1 MCWLPSGRAPGS
13 AGTAAAP
20 SPATARRG
28 FEGRVRVLKER
39 VGDGRWESVTVGCTG
54 VYCIIM
60 KKECRKVPSALRV
73 HTGVSEVST
82 LQRVGLKKR
91 QDQVNRGHTSPA
103 WEFCCCCCCRGS
115 RGDPSEL
122 PVQEERRPCPGL
134 PSRWLAFLPD
144 GIRARRSKARRG
156 LPASG
161 DDCQPQP
168 RCTAEFSDVCA
179 CGDLTGA
186 YSPNAAS
193 LLNGQPITS
202 PVPTAVMR
210 GIAAGL
216 RPKCGFVPSHLPQ
229 PTTYMPPGTPA
240 LVNTPYPSVV
250 QRQIQDA
257 IGQAPA
263 MNSLVLAN
271 VPYRIPAQPQMHL
284 ALVGGPPT
292 FLEMYRSLNGRGV
305 EPWRRRGR
313 KSAYGGKRPK
323 RLSAEASSRTAG
335 EEGGGVALNVEG

>member
-1 MCWLPSGRAPGS
+1 MPRTAVAVWIGVFYLS
-13 AGTAAAP
+13 ASARAAP
-20 SPATARRG
+20 KKGEEMGYYLPPAMTANLNPDAQRN
-28 FEGRVRVLKER
+28 FQT
-39 VGDGRWESVTVGCTG
+39 SV
-54 VYCIIM
+54 
-60 KKECRKVPSALRV
+60 
-73 HTGVSEVST
+73 
-82 LQRVGLKKR
+82 
-91 QDQVNRGHTSPA
+91 PA
-103 WEFCCCCCCRGS
+103 
-115 RGDPSEL
+115 
-122 PVQEERRPCPGL
+122 
-134 PSRWLAFLPD
+134 
-144 GIRARRSKARRG
+144 
-156 LPASG
+156 
-161 DDCQPQP
+161 
-168 RCTAEFSDVCA
+168 
-179 CGDLTGA
+179 GDLTGA

-216 RPKCGFVPSHLPQ
+216 PSPQGADLYHPILPQ